1 MNKTVLVALGILAG
15 IAAIVAVLTLGGGDG
30 AGKASGDAT
39 GDVVVGEGPEP
50 PADPSLADISA
61 ADVHRDG
68 DRLVFEATM
77 ASDLPRSF
85 PDGSLE
91 FRWDISE
98 GDRDTWI
105 VLAAINV
112 ETHAAVTSQRTQYG
126 SSTIDDTLPGRVEV
140 DGDVVRV
147 TLNVDK
153 IDDFPETFGWR
164 LMTTLDGLRADTG
177 SAKATDMVP
186 DSGSREVTS

>member
-1 MNKTVLVALGILAG
+1 M
-15 IAAIVAVLTLGGGDG
+15 
-30 AGKASGDAT
+30 
-39 GDVVVGEGPEP
+39 GEGPKP
-50 PADPSLADISA
+50 PTDPSLADISA
-61 ADVHRDG
+61 ADVRRDG
-68 DRLVFEATM
+68 DRLIFEATM
-77 ASDLPRSF
+77 ATDLPGSL

-126 SSTIDDTLPGRVEV
+126 SSTIDNTLPGRIEV
-140 DGDVVRV
+140 DGDVLRV
-147 TLNVDK
+147 TLNIDK

-177 SAKATDMVP
+177 SARATDTVP
-186 DSGSREVTS
+186 DSGSREVTP